1 MRRKAIR
8 GFLGLTDAQIEANL
22 RITLDEARA
31 RGLIAPDHD
40 FLLKRIDEGCDWRRA
55 FLELLRNWQ
64 RLGIPLSQGTLDEA
78 ASELERLWWP
88 DAEAEKCRRRQEDA
102 KVLRAR
108 LALTELA
115 LREAKHPRPRSVAK
129 DALARDSGHNSGEA
143 LRKALQP
150 NRVNRRPRHK
160 PRS

>member
-1 MRRKAIR
+1 VSKAH
-8 GFLGLTDAQIEANL
+8 LEQ
-22 RITLDEARA
+22 RIHAFDVILDETALDELCD
-31 RGLIAPDHD
+31 GLPPDQS
-40 FLLKRIDEGCDWRRA
+40 FLLERVRANKGKDVYRRA

>member
-1 MRRKAIR
+1 VSKAH
-8 GFLGLTDAQIEANL
+8 LE
-22 RITLDEARA
+22 RIHAFDLILDETALDYIRD
-31 RGLIAPDHD
+31 RLPPDRR
-40 FLLKRIDEGCDWRRA
+40 FLLERVRSDANKGKDVYRRA

-64 RLGIPLSQGTLDEA
+64 HLGIPLSQGTLDEA

-88 DAEAEKCRRRQEDA
+88 DPEAEKCRRRQEDA

-129 DALARDSGHNSGEA
+129 DALARDSDHNSGEA

>member
-1 MRRKAIR
+1 
-8 GFLGLTDAQIEANL
+8 LE
-22 RITLDEARA
+22 RIHAFDVILDETALDEMRD
-31 RGLIAPDHD
+31 RLPPDQS
-40 FLLKRIDEGCDWRRA
+40 FLLERVRGDANKGKDVYRRA
-55 FLELLRNWQ
+55 FLELLRDWQ

-88 DAEAEKCRRRQEDA
+88 PDPEAEKCRRRQENA
-102 KVLRAR
+102 KVLRWR
-108 LALTELA
+108 LALTEAA

-150 NRVNRRPRHK
+150 TRVNRRPRHK

>member
-1 MRRKAIR
+1 VS
-8 GFLGLTDAQIEANL
+8 EAPL
-22 RITLDEARA
+22 HAFDIILDETALDELRD
-31 RGLIAPDHD
+31 GLPRDQS
-40 FLLKRIDEGCDWRRA
+40 FLLECVRANKGKKDVYRRA

-88 DAEAEKCRRRQEDA
+88 DPEAEKCRRRQEDA
-102 KVLRAR
+102 KVLHAR

-115 LREAKHPRPRSVAK
+115 LREAKHPRPRRAAK

-150 NRVNRRPRHK
+150 NRVTRRPRRK

>member
-1 MRRKAIR
+1 VS
-8 GFLGLTDAQIEANL
+8 EAPL
-22 RITLDEARA
+22 HAFDIILDETALDELRD
-31 RGLIAPDHD
+31 GLPRDQS
-40 FLLKRIDEGCDWRRA
+40 FLLECVRANKGKKDVYRRA

-88 DAEAEKCRRRQEDA
+88 DPEAEKCRRRQEDA

-108 LALTELA
+108 LALTELSF
-115 LREAKHPRPRSVAK
+115 REAGIRRPRSVAK

-150 NRVNRRPRHK
+150 NRVTRRPRRK